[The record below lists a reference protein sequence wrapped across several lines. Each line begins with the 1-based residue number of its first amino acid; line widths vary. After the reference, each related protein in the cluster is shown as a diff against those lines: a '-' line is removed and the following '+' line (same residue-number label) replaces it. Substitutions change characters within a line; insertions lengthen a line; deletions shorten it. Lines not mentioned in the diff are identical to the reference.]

1 MELRS
6 VTSSN
11 IKAIGY
17 DEDAHR
23 LVVEFHT
30 GKKYAY
36 REVPPGVHEALM
48 GAKSIGL
55 YFGLN
60 IRGKYGTEK
69 L

>member
-1 MELRS
+1 MELHS
-6 VTSSN
+6 VASSN

-17 DEDAHR
+17 DEDTQR
-23 LVVEFHT
+23 LIVEFHT

-36 REVPPGVHEALM
+36 REVSPEVHEALM

-69 L
+69 I

>member
-1 MELRS
+1 MELHP
-6 VTSSN
+6 VKSSN
-11 IKAIGY
+11 IKAVGY
-17 DEDAHR
+17 DPDAQR

-36 REVPPGVHEALM
+36 RDVSPEVHEAFL

-60 IRGKYGTEK
+60 IRNKYAAEK